1 MLLYLPGINIRLMTS
16 TLMHHADII
25 HPYTVLEH
33 DLNGYGIM
41 HGGRMLTLC
50 DEVSYL
56 AAHRHAGCPCLTRA
70 VHQARFLHGV
80 HMGEALQIHA
90 KLGLT
95 GNTSLWVLSEIRSAD
110 SSTLI
115 MDAIFVFAAVNRQ
128 HQPQSV
134 PPLVPKTEQDRALQQ
149 TLQSMHNQLMASK

>member
-1 MLLYLPGINIRLMTS
+1 MKSSLMG
-16 TLMHHADII
+16 HADII
-25 HPYTVLEH
+25 QPYTVLEQ

-70 VHQARFLHGV
+70 VHQARFFNSAAK
-80 HMGEALQIHA
+80 GELLQISS

-95 GNTSLWVLSEIRSAD
+95 GNTSLWVLSEISSAD

-115 MDAIFVFAAVNRQ
+115 MDAIFVFAAVNAK
-128 HQPQSV
+128 HQPQPV
-134 PPLVPKTEQDRALQQ
+134 PPLSLKTEQDKTLEQKLQA
-149 TLQSMHNQLMASK
+149 MRKQLLESI